1 MHFAE
6 TRHLDDLMASTSA
19 FVFGE
24 GWVAYRGRSSD
35 NTSHTH
41 AAIQLVFGSHRSV
54 QVLGED
60 GDNFVGSTIV
70 IQPMV
75 EHRLIAEDFVS
86 VLYLEP
92 QTPLAFWVVDA
103 IGGGDIVVVE
113 DPGFLGFE
121 AELPL
126 QDWIQKLSDLAP
138 KDGSTIDRRL
148 MEALQQLA
156 ENPRE
161 LQIAEMA
168 EQLGLSDSRLRYLAR
183 HYLGFPLS
191 TWMLW
196 RKLDRA
202 ARALYDGE
210 SLVDASLIGG
220 FSDQAHFSRTMRRM
234 FGMTPGTLQGL
245 TNLETDRDA

>member
-1 MHFAE
+1 M
-6 TRHLDDLMASTSA
+6 SK

-24 GWVAYRGRSSD
+24 GWVAYRGLSSD
-35 NTSHTH
+35 NTSHMH

-54 QVLGED
+54 QVVGED
-60 GDNFVGSTIV
+60 GETFVGNTIV

-75 EHRLIAEDFVS
+75 EHRLIAKDFVS

-103 IGGGDIVVVE
+103 IGGSDIVVVE
-113 DPGFLGFE
+113 DSGFLGFE

-126 QDWIQKLSDLAP
+126 QDWIRKLSDMEP
-138 KDGSTIDRRL
+138 TDGSTIDRRL
-148 MEALQQLA
+148 TDALEQLA

-161 LQIAEMA
+161 LRIAEIAM
-168 EQLGLSDSRLRYLAR
+168 QLGLSDSRLRYLAR
-183 HYLGFPLS
+183 HHLGFPLT

-234 FGMTPGTLQGL
+234 FGITPGALQGL
-245 TNLETDRDA
+245 THSENDHEA

>member
-1 MHFAE
+1 
-6 TRHLDDLMASTSA
+6 MAATSA

-35 NTSHTH
+35 NTSHAH

-54 QVLGED
+54 EVVGED
-60 GDNFVGSTIV
+60 GESFVGTTVAIH
-70 IQPMV
+70 PMV
-75 EHRLIAEDFVS
+75 EHRLIADDLVS

-92 QTPLAFWVVDA
+92 QTPLAFWVADA

-113 DPGFLGFE
+113 DSGFLGFE

-126 QDWIQKLSDLAP
+126 QDWIRKLSDLAP
-138 KDGSTIDRRL
+138 KEGSTIDPRL
-148 MEALQQLA
+148 TEALQQLA
-156 ENPRE
+156 ENPHE
-161 LQIAEMA
+161 LQIAEIA
-168 EQLGLSDSRLRYLAR
+168 KQLGFSDSRLRYLAR
-183 HYLGFPLS
+183 NQLGFPLS

-202 ARALYDGE
+202 ARALYDGQ
-210 SLVDASLIGG
+210 SLVDASLLGG

-234 FGMTPGTLQGL
+234 FGMTPGALQGL
-245 TNLETDRDA
+245 THLEIDREP

>member
-1 MHFAE
+1 
-6 TRHLDDLMASTSA
+6 MASMSA

-41 AAIQLVFGSHRSV
+41 AAIQLVFGSHRSI
-54 QVLGED
+54 QVVGED
-60 GDNFVGSTIV
+60 GHNFIGSTIV

-75 EHRLIAEDFVS
+75 EHRLIADDFVS

-121 AELPL
+121 AEVPL
-126 QDWIQKLSDLAP
+126 QDWIRKLSDLAP

-148 MEALQQLA
+148 TEALQQLA
-156 ENPRE
+156 ENPHE
-161 LQIAEMA
+161 LQIAEIA
-168 EQLGLSDSRLRYLAR
+168 KQLGFSDSRVRYLAR
-183 HYLGFPLS
+183 HQLGFPLS

-210 SLVDASLIGG
+210 SLVDASLLGG

-234 FGMTPGTLQGL
+234 FGMTPRALQGL
-245 TNLETDRDA
+245 THLKTDREA